1 MPRLA
6 LVRTESP
13 ERPQRRRPKPRPLQ
27 RIGPRPD
34 RVAAWA
40 VALCVLMLLAA
51 LLSSHG

>member
-1 MPRLA
+1 MPKLA
-6 LVRTESP
+6 IVRSQAP
-13 ERPQRRRPKPRPLQ
+13 ERPTRRRPKPRPIE

-34 RVAAWA
+34 RVAGWA